1 MSLPIQGKPFQREA
15 DTDQSG
21 PESVAHARVQLRH
34 IAAASARS
42 SSCTISNTKNI
53 TGFIAGTAT
62 WNVKNSSLPHPL
74 IMHMQK
80 TTGQPE

>member
-1 MSLPIQGKPFQREA
+1 MYIQ
-15 DTDQSG
+15 TC
-21 PESVAHARVQLRH
+21 
-34 IAAASARS
+34 IIITTN
-42 SSCTISNTKNI
+42 CTFHVPYATAISNTKNI